1 MINGMAERMLNE
13 IERRLV
19 DLLTERL
26 PDLVMQSFPLIVN
39 DLMERLENELSDR
52 MEVMESRILSR
63 HMESMGE
70 RQGNINEGQNAKD
83 DSENDVWVRFRVRV
97 RPENENAEDDYQEA
111 ENDDAISV
119 DENED

>member
-1 MINGMAERMLNE
+1 MRVEVMINQMSERMLNE
-13 IERRLV
+13 NDRRLV

-26 PDLVMQSFPLIVN
+26 PDLVMQSFP
-39 DLMERLENELSDR
+39 
-52 MEVMESRILSR
+52 
-63 HMESMGE
+63 
-70 RQGNINEGQNAKD
+70 
-83 DSENDVWVRFRVRV
+83 WVRFRVRV